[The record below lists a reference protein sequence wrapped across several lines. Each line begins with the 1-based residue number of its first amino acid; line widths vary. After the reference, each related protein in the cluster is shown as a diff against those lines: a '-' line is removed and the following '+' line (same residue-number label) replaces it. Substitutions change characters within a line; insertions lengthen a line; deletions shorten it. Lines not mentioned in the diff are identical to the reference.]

1 MPTFNKGGDIMTLEV
16 RVKNNNVDKAMRQLK
31 KKVMKD
37 GLLKELKR
45 RQFYEKP
52 SLKRQRLK
60 KESIKRVNK
69 LRRLQE
75 RLDDN

>member
-1 MPTFNKGGDIMTLEV
+1 MTLEV
-16 RVKNNNVDKAMRQLK
+16 RVKNNNVEKAMRQLK

-37 GLLKELKR
+37 GLLKELKQ

-52 SLKRQRLK
+52 SLKKQRLK

>member
-1 MPTFNKGGDIMTLEV
+1 MSFTIEV
-16 RVKNNNVDKAMRQLK
+16 RNNNVDKAMRQLK

-37 GLLKELKR
+37 GLLKELKQ
-45 RQFYEKP
+45 RQYYEKP

>member
-1 MPTFNKGGDIMTLEV
+1 
-16 RVKNNNVDKAMRQLK
+16 
-31 KKVMKD
+31 MKD

-52 SLKRQRLK
+52 SLKRQRKL
-60 KESIKRVNK
+60 KESMKRVNK

>member
-1 MPTFNKGGDIMTLEV
+1 MTLEV

-37 GLLKELKR
+37 GLLKELKQ
-45 RQFYEKP
+45 RQYYEKP